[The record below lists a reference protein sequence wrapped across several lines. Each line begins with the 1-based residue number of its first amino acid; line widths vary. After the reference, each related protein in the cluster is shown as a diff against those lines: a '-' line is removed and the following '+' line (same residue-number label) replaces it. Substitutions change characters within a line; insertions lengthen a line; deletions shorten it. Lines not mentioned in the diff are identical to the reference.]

1 MRSKRTLLAAGLV
14 FAALAAGL
22 VPLGPKVALIAPHAA
37 RAQNLGQRVVSGT
50 VLDAGSAPVLGATVF
65 LKNLKTKAIRSYTT
79 TADGHFRFAQV
90 SMVEDHDLWAEKGER
105 KSPVKT
111 VSSWDTRKV
120 FEVEMKL
127 K

>member
-1 MRSKRTLLAAGLV
+1 VRGKCTRLAAGV
-14 FAALAAGL
+14 AFVALAAGL
-22 VPLGPKVALIAPHAA
+22 VPMGPRASLIAPPTAQ
-37 RAQNLGQRVVSGT
+37 AQNLGQRVVSGT

-90 SMVEDHDLWAEKGER
+90 NMVEDHELWAEKGDH
-105 KSPVKT
+105 KSAVKT